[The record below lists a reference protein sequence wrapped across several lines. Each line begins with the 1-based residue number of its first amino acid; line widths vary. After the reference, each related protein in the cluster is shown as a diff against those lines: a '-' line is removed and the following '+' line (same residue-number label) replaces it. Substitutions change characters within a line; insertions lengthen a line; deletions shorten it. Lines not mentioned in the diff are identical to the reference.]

1 MLNIGV
7 YNDNTNYISNDKINF
22 IRFKGDIEL
31 ISKKVKSSEKL
42 ENYSKTFQQDA
53 IRINDIIKKNVGN
66 TDILLIDGTTSI
78 GGNFLE
84 FIKCFKYNIG
94 IEINRDRYDK
104 LNENIKKID
113 NVIIKKENKS
123 YNKYIYNNNKI
134 ITINGSF
141 INIYHKI
148 LKKYDNMDIV
158 IFLDPPWGGK
168 EYKNYDKIIFG
179 LDGIA
184 LLDIIKSI
192 RSIKKNV
199 YFCLK
204 LPLNY
209 YLDSF
214 WRTNY
219 KKYLFD
225 KFLIIYL

>member
-1 MLNIGV
+1 MINIGV
-7 YNDNTNYISNDKINF
+7 YNDNTNYVSNDKINF
-22 IRFKGDIEL
+22 IKFKGDIEL
-31 ISKKVKSSEKL
+31 ISNKVKSSEKL
-42 ENYSKTFQQDA
+42 ENYSKTFQHDA

-66 TDILLIDGTTSI
+66 TNILLIDGTTSI

-94 IEINRDRYDK
+94 IDVNKDRYDK
-104 LNENIKKID
+104 LNDNIKNVD
-113 NVIIKKENKS
+113 NIIIKKTNKS
-123 YNKYIYNNNKI
+123 YNKYIYGNNKI
-134 ITINGSF
+134 ITNNGSF
-141 INIYHKI
+141 INIYNNI
-148 LKKYDNMDIV
+148 LKKYYYMDTV

-184 LLDIIKSI
+184 LLDIIKNI
-192 RSIKKNV
+192 RNIKKNV

-214 WRTNY
+214 WGTNY
-219 KKYLFD
+219 KKYIFE
-225 KFLIIYL
+225 KFIIIYL

>member
-1 MLNIGV
+1 MINIGV
-7 YNDNTNYISNDKINF
+7 YNDNTDYISNDKINF
-22 IRFKGDIEL
+22 IKFKGDIEL
-31 ISKKVKSSEKL
+31 IKKEKSSEIL
-42 ENYSKTFQQDA
+42 ENYSKTFQHDA
-53 IRINDIIKKNVGN
+53 IRINDIIKKNIGN
-66 TDILLIDGTTSI
+66 KNILLIDGTTSI

-84 FIKCFKYNIG
+84 FIKYFKYNIG
-94 IEINRDRYDK
+94 IELNKDRYDK
-104 LNENIKKID
+104 LNDNIKKID
-113 NVIIKKENKS
+113 NIVIKKTNKS

-141 INIYHKI
+141 INIYYKI
-148 LKKYDNMDIV
+148 LKKYENMDIV

-168 EYKNYDKIIFG
+168 EYKNYDKINFG

-184 LLDIIKSI
+184 LLDIIKNI
-192 RSIKKNV
+192 RSIKENV

-214 WRTNY
+214 WGMNY
-219 KKYLFD
+219 KKYIFN